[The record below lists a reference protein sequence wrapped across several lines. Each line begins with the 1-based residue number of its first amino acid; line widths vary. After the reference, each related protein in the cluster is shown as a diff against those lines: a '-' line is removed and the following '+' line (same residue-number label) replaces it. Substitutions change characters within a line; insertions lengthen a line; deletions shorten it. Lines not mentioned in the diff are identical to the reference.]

1 MRNLKNL
8 LIFALVGLIFAGCGF
23 GKMIPRYPD
32 ITMQLEN
39 PDLENKGGKVEYTV
53 KGTVP
58 PKYLK
63 KKASM
68 LIEVP
73 VVAQDNMQNPVSFNT
88 IKLVGEKSKEQGTRI
103 SWKNGGKF
111 STSGSFDF
119 NPNYEDQNI
128 YAKSTATLGKKTH
141 EFPAVL
147 LGVGIANTSSRVGIN
162 PTLSDAADKNKIG
175 ESNGTLLLFAPHDY
189 KDESIS
195 QVADIY
201 FEVNTSTLNWG
212 LKLNR
217 DKAAKQV
224 ITDFNNFL
232 MQVLEEGRGVKK
244 VAISGWASPEGEES
258 LNQGLSE
265 KRYEQGKKWFEQ
277 QLTTTVRNY
286 ARKHKMKVKDV
297 VVPEIVFDNQA
308 KGEDWQGFETA
319 VENSTIAEKNKILNV
334 VRSQPN
340 DNLRE
345 QRIREMTDIY
355 QEIADIIL
363 PPLRRVEIDLVC
375 NKHLYTD
382 AQLKELVKGD
392 SVKLSL
398 NERLYAASLY
408 SDLTDK
414 EVIYTAIVNDAE
426 LQNDWRA
433 YNNLAILAI
442 NKYIAAGDAA
452 QLSVAAN
459 NLEKAQAISPNNGI
473 IFNNLAILNFLNN
486 NITEARANFEKSITA
501 SSYPVN
507 QDYNM
512 GMFKILDGDYVGAD
526 ALMKNRSCEYS
537 VALLQLLNK
546 DYAAAKNTLACTPK
560 DAKAYYLM
568 AILAARTQNEAEVYT
583 YLEKAVSLDAS
594 YKAAA
599 KKDAEFK
606 KYKKSE
612 QFKNIVK

>member
-277 QLTTTVRNY
+277 QLSTTVRNY

-363 PPLRRVEIDLVC
+363 PPLR
-375 NKHLYTD
+375 
-382 AQLKELVKGD
+382 
-392 SVKLSL
+392 
-398 NERLYAASLY
+398 
-408 SDLTDK
+408 
-414 EVIYTAIVNDAE
+414 
-426 LQNDWRA
+426 
-433 YNNLAILAI
+433 
-442 NKYIAAGDAA
+442 
-452 QLSVAAN
+452 
-459 NLEKAQAISPNNGI
+459 
-473 IFNNLAILNFLNN
+473 
-486 NITEARANFEKSITA
+486 
-501 SSYPVN
+501 
-507 QDYNM
+507 
-512 GMFKILDGDYVGAD
+512 
-526 ALMKNRSCEYS
+526 
-537 VALLQLLNK
+537 
-546 DYAAAKNTLACTPK
+546 
-560 DAKAYYLM
+560 
-568 AILAARTQNEAEVYT
+568 
-583 YLEKAVSLDAS
+583 
-594 YKAAA
+594 
-599 KKDAEFK
+599 
-606 KYKKSE
+606 
-612 QFKNIVK
+612 